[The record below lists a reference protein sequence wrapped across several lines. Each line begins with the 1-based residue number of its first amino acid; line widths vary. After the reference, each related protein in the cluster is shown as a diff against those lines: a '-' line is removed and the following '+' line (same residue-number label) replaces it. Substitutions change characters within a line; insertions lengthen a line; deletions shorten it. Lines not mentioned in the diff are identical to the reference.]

1 MCLKFARMLQI
12 FTDYLFRW
20 AMKNGPL
27 SFLGHDS
34 WAIFYMGVITQTQ
47 ELPRTKLCIVFI
59 HVLSNW
65 KVSPPCLS
73 YLIIVYRCIYMYLN
87 IISYKSSHF
96 LSHAARCKVQMS
108 HGWTIPSRLEKP
120 CLPSFFPRN
129 ISCLGSSCCW
139 TETTLETNQLNI
151 CWWYLDD
158 WDLTFKKIT
167 SPKKQLVRKATTT
180 MIVSG

>member
-1 MCLKFARMLQI
+1 MCPFHHSASQFVVGDSAMAAQSASCCFLFHGKKNGPLNYVSFFARMLQI

-20 AMKNGPL
+20 AMNNGPL

-34 WAIFYMGVITQTQ
+34 WAIFYMEVITQTQ
-47 ELPRTKLCIVFI
+47 ELPRTKLCIIFI

-73 YLIIVYRCIYMYLN
+73 YLIIAYRCIYMYLN
-87 IISYKSSHF
+87 NSSHF

-129 ISCLGSSCCW
+129 ISCLGSSSCW
-139 TETTLETNQLNI
+139 TETTLN
-151 CWWYLDD
+151 
-158 WDLTFKKIT
+158 
-167 SPKKQLVRKATTT
+167 TT
-180 MIVSG
+180 